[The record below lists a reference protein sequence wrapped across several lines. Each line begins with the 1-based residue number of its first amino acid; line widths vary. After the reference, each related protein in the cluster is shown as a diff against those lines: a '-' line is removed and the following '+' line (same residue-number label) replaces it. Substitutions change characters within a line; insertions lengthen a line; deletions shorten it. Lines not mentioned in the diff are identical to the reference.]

1 MRFPGYLAAA
11 KDQRNDSMSKVLV
24 DACEAVD
31 RYGHAR
37 LLEDFS
43 LYTLLESLVEF
54 QNAARWLPMTGVIAP
69 DDQNAALF
77 VHYDTG
83 DTD

>member
-1 MRFPGYLAAA
+1 MRFPGYPAAP
-11 KDQRNDSMSKVLV
+11 KDQRNDSMRKVLV

-43 LYTLLESLVEF
+43 LYTLFESFAEF
-54 QNAARWLPMTGVIAP
+54 QHATGSLPMAGVIAP
-69 DDQNAALF
+69 DDQNSVLV